1 MTVCLWHR
9 TATREPAFAQGT
21 TACGMTRSGRLRLT
35 RPTNS
40 PAMRGLQAICIG
52 IAGSWRRCTL
62 HASLGDRR
70 VLRGECEK
78 WWPEQANLLRLA
90 AAVRFQDRCIACA
103 YAPTGLIA
111 TCSSWGPC
119 DSTDSGAATVAGM
132 RRLRHKL
139 EDTSSSAAAATT
151 NMDTVEGASKTPW
164 GSLPPTAMG
173 VCYS

>member
-1 MTVCLWHR
+1 
-9 TATREPAFAQGT
+9 
-21 TACGMTRSGRLRLT
+21 
-35 RPTNS
+35 
-40 PAMRGLQAICIG
+40 MRGHQAICIG
-52 IAGSWRRCTL
+52 IAGSWCRCTL

-139 EDTSSSAAAATT
+139 EDTSSSAAVSATLQIRKAAHPTVSTITSGTQMRLLST
-151 NMDTVEGASKTPW
+151 NVYEDMDTVEGASEIPW
-164 GSLPPTAMG
+164 GSIPPTAMG
-173 VCYS
+173 VC